1 MQRGEGMDIGRRN
14 ALLEKLKV
22 QSIPVG
28 QHSGPTVS
36 IGDFFEGNDDAGSIG
51 CNLMLH
57 PGVNKF
63 YKLFADIRSRRD
75 VQDVRVEI
83 KDLVDE
89 HSWPFADTVFVLTSM
104 TQGNLRD
111 LVVALEPDEVG
122 PFPSDSIPR
131 DLPPLKEGMKVMG
144 GW

>member
-1 MQRGEGMDIGRRN
+1 MDISRRN
-14 ALLEKLKV
+14 GLLEKLKA
-22 QSIPVG
+22 QSSPVG
-28 QHSGPTVS
+28 QHPGPTVS

-51 CNLMLH
+51 CNLMSH
-57 PGVNKF
+57 PGVDKF
-63 YKLFADIRSRRD
+63 YKLFADVCSRSD

-111 LVVALEPDEVG
+111 LVATLQPDEVG

-144 GW
+144 VWWD